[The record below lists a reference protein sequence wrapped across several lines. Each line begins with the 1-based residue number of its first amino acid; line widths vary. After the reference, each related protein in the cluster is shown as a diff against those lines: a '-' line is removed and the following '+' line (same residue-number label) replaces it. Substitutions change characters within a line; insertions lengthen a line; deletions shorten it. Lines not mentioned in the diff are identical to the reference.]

1 MQRLKLLALLVGAL
15 ALCAVA
21 APTAGAAV
29 GGPVILGGDDLTDHG
44 FMDSET
50 NEPQEGWIYIDSAIA
65 NLKPKVGRAN
75 DGSIAAIGSYEQ
87 DAEDTFGSGRAIKL
101 AGDRNGMSVRFF
113 GGPAEIQQAFAEI
126 ASGAYRPA
134 IVWISGSES
143 ENDLSDHLVG
153 GEQDEGHFDE
163 PCIDEDVEH
172 LTEGEVVRTNAAV
185 INTFVNEG
193 GGLMSHGV
201 CYEWLSALLP
211 GLTTEVVDSDIGTLD
226 PLLTSD
232 GIAAFP
238 GVTNEMISGQ
248 WHNQFLG
255 DLGGLQILAEASS
268 DQDQE
273 QQPAHFEPGPHTHY
287 TVIIGGGQV
296 SLTEK
301 PADLAIT
308 KVDSSDPITAGSDLT
323 YTLTVTNN
331 GPNPASGVTVV
342 DNLPAGVTL
351 RSSTAS
357 QGSCSGTTNVTCSL
371 GDLASGASATVT
383 IVVTTSTAG
392 TLSNSASVSGNQPD
406 PNSANNSATQQT
418 TVAAAPAAQ
427 RPRDRRAPVI
437 AVSGVRAASC
447 LNSSFTARI
456 RVRDASRLRSVRVFI
471 NGRRVEST
479 TSKRFGVRVSV
490 GALRAGRVNT
500 LRVVA
505 VDARGNRRAVSRTF
519 RRCALPP
526 VAPVFTG

>member
-1 MQRLKLLALLVGAL
+1 MHRLKLLALMVGAL
-15 ALCAVA
+15 AICAVA
-21 APTAGAAV
+21 APAAGAAV

-44 FMDSET
+44 GMDSET
-50 NEPQEGWIYIDSAIA
+50 NQPEEGWIYIDSAIA

-87 DAEDTFGSGRAIKL
+87 DAEDTFGAGRAIKL

-113 GGPAEIQQAFAEI
+113 GGPAETQQAFAEI

-134 IVWISGSES
+134 IVWISGSEA
-143 ENDLSDHLVG
+143 ENDLSDHLVE
-153 GEQDEGHFDE
+153 GEQVEGHFDE
-163 PCIDEDVEH
+163 PCIDDDVEH
-172 LTEGEVVRTNAAV
+172 LTEGEVVKTNAPV

-201 CYEWLSALLP
+201 CYDWLSALLP
-211 GLTTEVVDSDIGTLD
+211 GLSTEEVGSGIGSLD
-226 PLLTSD
+226 PQLTPA
-232 GIAAFP
+232 GISAFP

-248 WHNQFLG
+248 WHNHFLG
-255 DLGGLQILAEASS
+255 DLGGLQILAEAFG
-268 DQDQE
+268 DEVQE
-273 QQPAHFEPGPHTHY
+273 AHDTPGDPHPHY
-287 TVIIGGGQV
+287 SVVIGGGQV

-331 GPNPASGVTVV
+331 GPNPATGVTVT
-342 DNLPAGVTL
+342 DTLPSGLSAK
-351 RSSTAS
+351 SSTAS
-357 QGSCSGTTNVTCSL
+357 QGSCSGTTTVTCSL
-371 GDLASGASATVT
+371 GDLASGASATVS

-392 TLSNSASVSGNQPD
+392 TITNSASVSGNQPD

-427 RPRDRRAPVI
+427 RPPRADRRAPVI
-437 AVSGVRAASC
+437 SVAGVRAASC
-447 LNSSFTARI
+447 TSSSFTAQV

-471 NGRRVEST
+471 NGRRVQST
-479 TSKRFGVRVSV
+479 TRKRFGVRVSV